1 MDDCWQGV
9 GGWLLRL
16 RLCRLLYCMGVV
28 VELVLGVGG
37 MMVGVIGWC
46 GWLCGVVGVCGWA
59 GWVWWQDVG
68 GLV

>member
-1 MDDCWQGV
+1 MAFLLVVDVVVWLVLVAWVGV
-9 GGWLLRL
+9 G
-16 RLCRLLYCMGVV
+16 V
-28 VELVLGVGG
+28 
-37 MMVGVIGWC
+37 MMVEVIGWW